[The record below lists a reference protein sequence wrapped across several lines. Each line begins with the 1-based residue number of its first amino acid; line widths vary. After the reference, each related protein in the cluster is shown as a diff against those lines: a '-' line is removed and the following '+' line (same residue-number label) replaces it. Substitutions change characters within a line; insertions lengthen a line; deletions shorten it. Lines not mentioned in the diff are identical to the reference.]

1 MPQAIG
7 LSTRKPVEI
16 GAPDL
21 AAELALRFAGVLAE
35 KSWAERLSVLMELHD
50 QLRDDIE
57 DFAMFCEVFPMFI
70 GKLIEQLDE
79 PPIESLEQAHVYA
92 NSSVTWH
99 RQAAGEWIRAQA
111 R

>member
-21 AAELALRFAGVLAE
+21 AAELGERFVNVLAD
-35 KSWAERLSVLMELHD
+35 KSWQERLNVLMELHD

-70 GKLIEQLDE
+70 GKLIERLGE
-79 PPIESLEQAHVYA
+79 PAISSLEQAHVYA
-92 NSSVTWH
+92 NSGVTWH
-99 RQAAGEWIRAQA
+99 RQAAGEWLRAHGP
-111 R
+111 

>member
-7 LSTRKPVEI
+7 LNTRKPVSI

-21 AAELALRFAGVLAE
+21 AAELANRFINVLAE
-35 KSWAERLSVLMELHD
+35 RSWAERLDVLMELHD

-70 GKLIEQLDE
+70 GKVIEHFGSEIIKTQ
-79 PPIESLEQAHVYA
+79 EQAHIYA
-92 NSSVTWH
+92 NSAVAGH
-99 RQAAGEWIRAQA
+99 RQAAGDWFRAHGV
-111 R
+111 